1 MLETALVVYQGEAE
15 PRSFTATPPALKEP
29 LVDVL
34 WPVWAL
40 HRILLDL
47 TVSHAMTL
55 HSQN

>member
-1 MLETALVVYQGEAE
+1 MLETALVFYQGEAE

-34 WPVWAL
+34 
-40 HRILLDL
+40 LDL